1 MDESS
6 SGEKGEIGGTG
17 DDLASD
23 PYSISEGSGG
33 CDACEGCDDVCDSK
47 GISVILRYDGFV

>member
-47 GISVILRYDGFV
+47 GISVILR